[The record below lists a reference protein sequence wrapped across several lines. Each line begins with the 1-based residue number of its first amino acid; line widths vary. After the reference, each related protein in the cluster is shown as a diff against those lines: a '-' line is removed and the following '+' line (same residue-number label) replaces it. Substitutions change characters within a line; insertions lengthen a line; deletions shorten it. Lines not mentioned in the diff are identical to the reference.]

1 MKQPIERNWVVVTKR
16 FGRDKAG
23 DLWTVDKREYT
34 QLSEGEMQ
42 VKVRELNNQM
52 KVDGY
57 WSDIRAFQEKK
68 SA

>member
-1 MKQPIERNWVVVTKR
+1 MKQPIERNWVVIAKR

-23 DLWTVDKREYT
+23 DLWTVDKREFI

-52 KVDGY
+52 KSDGY
-57 WSDIRAFQEKK
+57 WSDIRAFKEN
-68 SA
+68 